1 MALVNQILET
11 CLYVSDIKKAAVFYQ
26 VLFDLEPYAVEDNR
40 HVFFRI
46 GDCMLLLFNPAETAK
61 GGSVPA
67 HGATGQGHLAFTI
80 EHQDFVFWRSRLKEL
95 SIEIEQEYDWPSR
108 GKSIYFR
115 DPFMNSIE
123 LATSDTWIR

>member
-1 MALVNQILET
+1 MSLVNQILET
-11 CLYVSDIKKAAVFYQ
+11 CLYVSDIKKATAFYQ

-46 GDCMLLLFNPAETAK
+46 GECILLLFNPAETEK

-67 HGATGQGHLAFTI
+67 HGAIGQGHIAFTI
-80 EHQDFVFWRSRLKEL
+80 EHRSLDFWRNRLYDQK
-95 SIEIEQEYDWPSR
+95 IEIEQEYNWPSG

-115 DPFMNSIE
+115 DPFMNSVE
-123 LATSDTWIR
+123 LATSDTWV

>member
-11 CLYVSDIKKAAVFYQ
+11 SLYVSDIKKAAAFYEL
-26 VLFDLEPYAVEDNR
+26 LFDLEPHAVEDSR

-46 GDCMLLLFNPAETAK
+46 GDCMLLLFNPAETRK

-67 HGATGQGHLAFTI
+67 HGATGQGHVAFTI
-80 EHQDFVFWRSRLKEL
+80 KHEELDFWKNRLGEQK
-95 SIEIEQEYDWPSR
+95 IQIEQEYVWPSG
-108 GKSIYFR
+108 GKSVYFR

-123 LATSDTWIR
+123 LATSNTWV